1 MFTTGEDMF
10 KPSVASAT
18 VRCLLFIVAP
28 IVLCGFFCVFFVC
41 FFFGGVGVG

>member
-1 MFTTGEDMF
+1 MF

-28 IVLCGFFCVFFVC
+28 IGFVFF
-41 FFFGGVGVG
+41 FWGGGGGVGVG